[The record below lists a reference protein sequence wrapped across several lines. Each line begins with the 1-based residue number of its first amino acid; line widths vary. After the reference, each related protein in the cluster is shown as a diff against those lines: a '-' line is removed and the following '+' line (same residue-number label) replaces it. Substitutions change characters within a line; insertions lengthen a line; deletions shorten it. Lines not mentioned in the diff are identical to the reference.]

1 MDVEDGVAMQSPL
14 TAIDEETFLKYKEFL
29 KEIDFKNLKE
39 TEDNTD
45 LQGELACAG
54 GVCEI

>member
-1 MDVEDGVAMQSPL
+1 MDVEDGISMQSPL
-14 TAIDEETFLKYKEFL
+14 TAIDEQTFLKYKKFL
-29 KEIDFKNLKE
+29 KNIDFRELKE